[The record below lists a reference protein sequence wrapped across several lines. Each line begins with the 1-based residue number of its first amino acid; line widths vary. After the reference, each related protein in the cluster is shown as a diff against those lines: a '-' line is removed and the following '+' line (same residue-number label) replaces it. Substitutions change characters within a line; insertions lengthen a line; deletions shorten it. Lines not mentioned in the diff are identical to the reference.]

1 MIKHFLIKIIT
12 NLRNPFKIPQK
23 ILRKINY
30 FFKLRSYD
38 FNFYKNKQ
46 QDIFYSSGLNREDG
60 IKNLNEIKNK
70 LSVDI
75 NIKREMSSEHE
86 VMLSSISLIKNSKI
100 ENILEV
106 GTYDGFNALLLSKLF
121 PNSKISTI
129 DLPEDDKDFIASYK
143 RKNQLIEFIENRK
156 KNLSLGDNIEFIPMN
171 SIKLINHKKKYD
183 LIWID
188 GAHGYPIVSI
198 DIINAMNLINVN
210 GIIACDDI
218 LIDLNHQESDKIY
231 NSIAAYETLSELKKQ
246 KLIDFQLIYKRL
258 NAENNCVSYRRKF
271 ISIIKKINKE

>member
-30 FFKLRSYD
+30 FFKLRNYD

-60 IKNLNEIKNK
+60 IKNLNEIKKK

-86 VMLSSISLIKNSKI
+86 VMLSSISLIKNPKI
-100 ENILEV
+100 ENILEI

-121 PNSKISTI
+121 PNSTISTI

-198 DIINAMNLINVN
+198 DIINAMNLINDK

-258 NAENNCVSYRRKF
+258 NAENNCLSYRRKF